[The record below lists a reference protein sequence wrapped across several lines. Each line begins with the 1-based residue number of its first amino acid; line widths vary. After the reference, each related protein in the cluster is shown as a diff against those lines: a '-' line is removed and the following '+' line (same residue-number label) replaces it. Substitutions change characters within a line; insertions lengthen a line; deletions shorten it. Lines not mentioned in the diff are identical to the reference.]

1 MNNVHT
7 QVLAVGV
14 LIASAVSLGLV
25 AALPPFTDMQTSRVI
40 IERMTD
46 VNAVTLFFNS
56 YSGGG
61 VGVGSAVLIIVWESL
76 MIILRFLNIGLLN
89 IKSTVFLV
97 IVSTLR

>member
-1 MNNVHT
+1 M
-7 QVLAVGV
+7 AVGV

-25 AALPPFTDMQTSRVI
+25 AALPSFTDPVSRVI
-40 IERMTD
+40 INAGTD
-46 VNAVTLFFNS
+46 VNTETLFFNS